1 MIIIDLCSGL
11 GGASEAFIQAGD
23 EVLRIENN
31 ILLMTVPGT
40 EMMTVQDFLGFLIQ
54 AKDDGH
60 VFPNIDLIWASPPCL
75 AFSNAYDA
83 PQSKARRDREDYSP
97 DLSILKT
104 CMQII
109 DILQP
114 RYYIIE
120 NVAGAVKWFDGILGP
135 FTQKIGPFFLWGN
148 YPLIQMPVGWS
159 HSKFDGAAGRAWSSN
174 PMRPNLRGLIP
185 FEVSSCVRG
194 AIVNQRS
201 IFEFC

>member
-1 MIIIDLCSGL
+1 MIVIDLCSGL

-31 ILLMTVPGT
+31 ILMMTVPGT
-40 EMMTVQDFLGFLIQ
+40 ELMTVQDFLGFLIQ
-54 AKDDGH
+54 AKNDGH

-83 PQSKARRDREDYSP
+83 PQSKARRVGEDYSP
-97 DLSILKT
+97 DLGIVKT

-114 RYYIIE
+114 RYWIIE
-120 NVAGAVKWFDGILGP
+120 NVAGAVKWFEPLLGP
-135 FTQKIGPFFLWGN
+135 FTQKISSFFLWGN
-148 YPLIQMPVGWS
+148 YPLIHMPVGWS
-159 HSKFDGAAGRAWSSN
+159 HSKVTSDVWSSN
-174 PMRPNLRGLIP
+174 PLRANLRGLIP

>member
-31 ILLMTVPGT
+31 ILLMTVPRT
-40 EMMTVQDFLGFLIQ
+40 ELMTVQDFLGFLIQ
-54 AKDDGH
+54 ASADGH

-75 AFSNAYDA
+75 AFSNAYNA
-83 PQSKARRDREDYSP
+83 PQSNARRVGEDYSP
-97 DLSILKT
+97 DLGILKT

-114 RYYIIE
+114 RYWIIE
-120 NVAGAVKWFDGILGP
+120 NVAGAVKWFEPLLGG
-135 FTQKIGPFFLWGN
+135 FVQKIGSFFLWGN
-148 YPLIQMPVGWS
+148 YPLIQMPPGWS
-159 HSKFDGAAGRAWSSN
+159 RPNKHNISCSSN
-174 PMRPNLRGLIP
+174 PLRPNLRGLIP

-201 IFEFC
+201 IFEYC

>member
-31 ILLMTVPGT
+31 ILMAAVPGT
-40 EMMTVQDFLGFLIQ
+40 ELMTVQQFLKFLLQ
-54 AKDDGH
+54 ALEDGD

-75 AFSNAYDA
+75 AFSNAYNA
-83 PQSKARRDREDYSP
+83 PQSNARRAGEDYSP
-97 DLSILKT
+97 DLGILKT

-114 RYYIIE
+114 RYWIIE

-148 YPLIQMPVGWS
+148 YPLIQMPQGWT
-159 HSKFDGAAGRAWSSN
+159 HSKETNGVWSSN

-201 IFEFC
+201 IFEYC